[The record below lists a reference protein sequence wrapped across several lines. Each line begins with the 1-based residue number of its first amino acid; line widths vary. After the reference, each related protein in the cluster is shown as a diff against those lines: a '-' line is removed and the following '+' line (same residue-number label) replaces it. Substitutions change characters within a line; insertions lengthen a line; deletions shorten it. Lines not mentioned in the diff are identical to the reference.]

1 MSTLGLEF
9 FNREARIDPHYSA
22 ARRGAHSD
30 TLEAKNNLIRV
41 LHFIGSDR
49 SVTIV
54 PLINPPVRKVD

>member
-1 MSTLGLEF
+1 MKLEL
-9 FNREARIDPHYSA
+9 ILTI

-54 PLINPPVRKVD
+54 PLINPLFVKLIS